1 MIKRSGLQSPP
12 IHYGW
17 VVVGVTF
24 LVLLVA
30 SGVRGAPGVLIVPL
44 EREFGWT
51 RAAISLPISVS
62 LLVYGIVGPFSAAFI
77 DRFGMKSVVLA
88 ALAML
93 LVGFAPTV
101 FITSSWQLL
110 PLWGLFAGLGTGIAA
125 MILAAIVSNR
135 WFVKRRGMVMG
146 LLTGSAAAGSL
157 IFLPTLANVA
167 VAIGWRWSVAICCA
181 AVIAVI
187 PPVALLLR
195 DRPSDIGIRP
205 FGAPDDFAEPAI
217 RRVNPVA
224 ASFEALGDGMR
235 SRDFWL
241 LGGSFFVC
249 GASTLG
255 LIGTHFIPACV
266 DHGIPEATAAGLLA
280 FMGIFNFVGTTAS
293 GWLSDRVDSRYLLFW
308 YYALRGLSLMFL
320 PYALNM
326 SLMGLSVFGV
336 FYGLDWIAT
345 VPPTVRLSANAFGTE
360 RAGIMYGWIMVC
372 HQIGAAGAAYGAGLV
387 HTRYGDYWSAFIF
400 AGALCFLAALLVLRI
415 GTASRKGRRP
425 ALAAANG

>member
-1 MIKRSGLQSPP
+1 MVKISAPASQR

-17 VVVGVTF
+17 IVVGVTF

-51 RAAISLPISVS
+51 RAGISLPISIG
-62 LLVYGIVGPFSAAFI
+62 LLFYGIVGPFSAAFI
-77 DRFGMKSVVLA
+77 DRFGIRIVVLA
-88 ALAML
+88 ALGML
-93 LVGFAPTV
+93 LIGFVPTV
-101 FITSSWQLL
+101 FVTDVWQLL
-110 PLWGLFAGLGTGIAA
+110 PLWGVFAGLGTGIAA

-135 WFVKRRGMVMG
+135 WFVKRRGLVMG

-167 VAIGWRWSVAICCA
+167 VAIGWRWSVAICCG
-181 AVIAVI
+181 AVVAVI

-195 DRPSDIGIRP
+195 DRPADVGIRP
-205 FGAPDDFAEPAI
+205 FGAPENFIEPTI
-217 RRVNPVA
+217 PRVNPIA
-224 ASFEALGDGMR
+224 ASFAALGDGMG

-280 FMGIFNFVGTTAS
+280 FMGIFNFIGTTAS
-293 GWLSDRVDSRYLLFW
+293 GWLSDRIDSRYLLFW
-308 YYALRGLSLMFL
+308 YYALRGLSLLFL

-326 SLMGLSVFGV
+326 SLWGLSLFGV

-345 VPPTVRLSANAFGTE
+345 VPPTVRLSATAFGTE

-372 HQIGAAGAAYGAGLV
+372 HQIGAAAAAYGAGLV
-387 HTRYGDYWSAFIF
+387 HTRYGDYWSAFVL
-400 AGALCFLAALLVLRI
+400 AGVLCFFAALLVLRV
-415 GTASRKGRRP
+415 GTASRKDRRP
-425 ALAAANG
+425 NLATATG